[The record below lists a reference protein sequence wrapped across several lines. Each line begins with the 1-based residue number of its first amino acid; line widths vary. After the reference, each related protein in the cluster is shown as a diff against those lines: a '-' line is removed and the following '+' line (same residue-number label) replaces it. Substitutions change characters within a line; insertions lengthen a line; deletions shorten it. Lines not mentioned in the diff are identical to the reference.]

1 MAFRDGWDSSALLG
15 GYNITIWV
23 KSADVSREMDVN
35 ERTAWGNGG
44 SRAYRAGLVT
54 GTVSFEIFDDEGD
67 GVGVDGIAEILRS
80 FVRST
85 GTPLTIGH
93 ETPVVGGPTTLCAV
107 IPTSIGP
114 SADFE
119 SIREGSLEVQP
130 SGGIEDGVW
139 LKTLAAETAS
149 TTSSSVDNT
158 AATTGGYVV
167 HQHVTA
173 KSGTTP
179 TLVTTI
185 EHSTDN
191 VTFATLV
198 ELASVNAVGSTR
210 VVGTGTVNRY
220 RRRKST
226 IAGTNPSF
234 THAVTLATW

>member
-1 MAFRDGWDSSALLG
+1 MSSVRLSPA
-15 GYNITIWV
+15 NFSQKQRATS
-23 KSADVSREMDVN
+23 KAATFSR
-35 ERTAWGNGG
+35 T
-44 SRAYRAGLVT
+44 
-54 GTVSFEIFDDEGD
+54 
-67 GVGVDGIAEILRS
+67 
-80 FVRST
+80 
-85 GTPLTIGH
+85 
-93 ETPVVGGPTTLCAV
+93 
-107 IPTSIGP
+107 
-114 SADFE
+114 
-119 SIREGSLEVQP
+119 
-130 SGGIEDGVW
+130 
-139 LKTLAAETAS
+139 TLAAETAS

-158 AATTGGYVV
+158 AASTGGYVV